1 MAAAGTW
8 LRIILILIGLGVM
21 GMCAVAG
28 AGIYFV
34 SQHVSTSKVSAGDA
48 LDQFTK
54 SRERFKDVKPLID
67 IDRADHA
74 RVVRAT
80 ADMPTATTKATML
93 VVMAWDPTDERI
105 VNFKIPLWV
114 LSMGERKVDLGV
126 GNETF
131 DLGSLDLDVKELER
145 IGAALLLDLSS
156 ANGEH
161 VLIWT
166 E

>member
-34 SQHVSTSKVSAGDA
+34 SQHVSTSKVSASDA

-54 SRERFKDVKPLID
+54 TRARFKDVKPLID
-67 IDRADHA
+67 IDRTERAPI
-74 RVVRAT
+74 VRPT
-80 ADMPTATTKATML
+80 KDMPTATTKATML
-93 VVMAWDPTDERI
+93 VVMAWDPNDERI
-105 VNFKIPLWV
+105 VNFRIPLWV
-114 LSMGERKVDLGV
+114 LAMGERKVDLGV
-126 GNETF
+126 GNESF
-131 DLGSLDLDVKELER
+131 DLGQLNLDVKELER
-145 IGAALLLDLSS
+145 IGAVLLVDVKSS
-156 ANGEH
+156 NGEH
-161 VLIWT
+161 ALIWT

>member
-1 MAAAGTW
+1 MAAVGTW

-34 SQHVSTSKVSAGDA
+34 SQHVSTAKVSASNA

-54 SRERFKDVKPLID
+54 TRERFKDVKPLID
-67 IDRADHA
+67 IDRTDHA

-80 ADMPTATTKATML
+80 GDMPTAAAPASML
-93 VVMAWDPTDERI
+93 VVMAWDPSDERI
-105 VNFKIPLWV
+105 VNFRIPLWV

-131 DLGSLDLDVKELER
+131 DLGQLDLDVKELIR
-145 IGAALLLDLSS
+145 VGATLLLDLTSP
-156 ANGEH
+156 NGEH